1 MAVEYTYHLR
11 GVMAR
16 DTADR
21 QNVVEEVQLV
31 LIASDGTNS
40 LSSLRPVI
48 IDPPSDTFVEYS
60 DVTKDQLITWA
71 KDKLGTDEI
80 NAMKNGLQSGLADLA
95 DPNTENPLKRM
106 VVPS

>member
-1 MAVEYTYHLR
+1 MAVEYTYQLR

-31 LIASDGTNS
+31 LIASDGTNT
-40 LSSLRPVI
+40 LTSLRPVI

-71 KDKLGTDEI
+71 KDKLGADEI
-80 NAMKNGLQSGLADLA
+80 SDMKNGLASGLADLA
-95 DPNTENPLKRM
+95 DPNTKNPLKRM
-106 VVPS
+106 TVPS